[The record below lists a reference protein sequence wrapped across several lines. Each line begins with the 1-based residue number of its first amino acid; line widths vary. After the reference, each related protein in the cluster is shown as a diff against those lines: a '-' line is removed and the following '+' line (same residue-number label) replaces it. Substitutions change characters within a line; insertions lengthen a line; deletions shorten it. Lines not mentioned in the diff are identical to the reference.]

1 MTRAAEPATSI
12 ACGRGGASSSRG
24 GDPRHSP
31 MKSAANARRTRTTGR
46 STEGGRARTS
56 AAPAS
61 DPTSPSGKVTRARA
75 GSTRPARENRMSAAN
90 EPKTD
95 WPLFVPSA
103 RCGGRPTARKTG
115 SVTSPPP
122 PAIAA
127 MVPAARATATSSA
140 ICAGPGSL
148 RGERVP
154 LHRGEDLREAD
165 RLVQDL
171 RLGERRVIEPAA
183 RRHDHDGDVAERLVA
198 ELLRAELPTVH
209 ARHHEVEQDEAGAD
223 AVAEEVERGPA
234 VLEQARRVALVDEEL
249 ADDLAEIGVVVDDE
263 DGGVVVHRGR
273 RSGRSLLH
281 APSGRAL
288 PLGEHCPVRGRH
300 DTVRRGEARGGRA

>member
-1 MTRAAEPATSI
+1 MKRAAAP
-12 ACGRGGASSSRG
+12 
-24 GDPRHSP
+24 
-31 MKSAANARRTRTTGR
+31 ARRTSTTGR
-46 STEGGRARTS
+46 SIEGGRARTS

-122 PAIAA
+122 PAIASI
-127 MVPAARATATSSA
+127 VPAASATATRSVIWARPGLST
-140 ICAGPGSL
+140 GPGSL

-171 RLGERRVIEPAA
+171 RLGERRVIAPAA
-183 RRHDHDGDVAERLVA
+183 RRHDHDGDVAERL
-198 ELLRAELPTVH
+198 
-209 ARHHEVEQDEAGAD
+209 
-223 AVAEEVERGPA
+223 
-234 VLEQARRVALVDEEL
+234 
-249 ADDLAEIGVVVDDE
+249 
-263 DGGVVVHRGR
+263 
-273 RSGRSLLH
+273 
-281 APSGRAL
+281 
-288 PLGEHCPVRGRH
+288 
-300 DTVRRGEARGGRA
+300 

>member
-12 ACGRGGASSSRG
+12 ACGGGGASSSRG
-24 GDPRHSP
+24 GGPRRSP
-31 MKSAANARRTRTTGR
+31 MNSAAKARSTRTTGR

-61 DPTSPSGKVTRARA
+61 EPT
-75 GSTRPARENRMSAAN
+75 
-90 EPKTD
+90 TD

-122 PAIAA
+122 PAIAS

-140 ICAGPGSL
+140 IWAGPGLSTGPGSL

-198 ELLRAELPTVH
+198 ELLRAELPAVH

-300 DTVRRGEARGGRA
+300 DTVRRGGGRAGGREPM